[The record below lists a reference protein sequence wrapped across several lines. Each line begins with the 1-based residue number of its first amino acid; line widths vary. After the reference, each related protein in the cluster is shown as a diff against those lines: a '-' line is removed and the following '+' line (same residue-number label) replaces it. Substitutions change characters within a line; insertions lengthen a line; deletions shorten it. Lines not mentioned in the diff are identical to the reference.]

1 MTTLRHDVVFRVDD
15 QPVAAWWY
23 PAGDED
29 IPGPALVMAHGF
41 GMTRHCL
48 LDRYAEAFQAAGFA
62 CLVFDHR
69 GFGDSGGEAQVLD
82 LAQQR
87 RDWKAAVAWCRANP
101 AVDEA
106 KVCLWGTSFSGGH
119 VLHTAARD
127 ARLAAAVIQVP
138 YVDGPS
144 SLQVSDVPE
153 GGPPVER
160 QPGPAPTKA
169 DWIKHGA
176 TLMANAV
183 ADAAGAKLG
192 RGPRLVPI
200 AGPLGSGAV
209 ISGPGAL
216 EGLSKLVPE
225 GVVWRN
231 EVAPRVVLEMA
242 TDRPMKDA
250 SRIVAPLLVCVCTYD
265 RVTPTAPAKQV
276 AADAPRGELREYAT
290 DHMDAYQP
298 PWRDQ
303 LIADQI
309 AFLRQH
315 TSD

>member
-1 MTTLRHDVVFRVDD
+1 MTPARHDVVFRVDD

-23 PAGDED
+23 PVESGGT
-29 IPGPALVMAHGF
+29 PGPALVMAHGF

-48 LDRYAEAFQAAGFA
+48 LDVYAAAFQAAGFS

-87 RDWKAAVAWCRANP
+87 RDWRAAVAWARDNP
-101 AVDEA
+101 DVDA
-106 KVCLWGTSFSGGH
+106 GRVGLWGTSFSCGH

-127 ARLAAAVIQVP
+127 TRLGAAIMQVP

-144 SLQVSDVPE
+144 SLQAGDVPD
-153 GGPPVER
+153 GGPHVER
-160 QPGPAPTKA
+160 ASGSAPTKA

-176 TLMANAV
+176 TLMAAAV

-192 RGPRLVPI
+192 RPPRLVPI

-216 EGLSKLVPE
+216 EGLSRLVPD
-225 GVVWRN
+225 GVEWRN
-231 EVAPRVVLEMA
+231 QVAPRVVLEMI
-242 TDRPMKDA
+242 TDRPMKEA
-250 SRIVAPLLVCVCTYD
+250 GKVTAPLLVCVCTYD
-265 RVTPTAPAKQV
+265 RITPTAPARQV
-276 AADAPRGELREYAT
+276 AAVAPHGELREYAT
-290 DHMDAYQP
+290 DHMDAYHP
-298 PWRDQ
+298 PWRNQ
-303 LIADQI
+303 LLADQI
-309 AFLRQH
+309 QFLKTH
-315 TSD
+315 L